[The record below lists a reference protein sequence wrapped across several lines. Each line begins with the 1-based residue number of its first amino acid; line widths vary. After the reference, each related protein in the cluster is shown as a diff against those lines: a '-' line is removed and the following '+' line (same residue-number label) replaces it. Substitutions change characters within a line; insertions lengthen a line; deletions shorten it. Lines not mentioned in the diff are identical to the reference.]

1 MLPTVGLEDMGREW
15 LHPDNVDL
23 GEDLATL
30 LPEQGLQLD
39 ILEIGG
45 KGGHL
50 RSAPRGNP
58 IDGLLICYDLCNRNS
73 FHTAA
78 HLLMQHKTHRH
89 LEHDSSAIVSN
100 RDKVPQLSVVLCGT
114 KADEADVIRPREIS
128 GHEALAFAQSN
139 GIRHALTSSSKT
151 GHGVHEV
158 FHSLVGA
165 ILEAHEQNEAEQ
177 IVAAKCPGGVQMWGL
192 RSAGDVSGEGTA
204 SLTSPRGERPYEP
217 HPHRPAVNLVEVVD
231 AQGVAWAVRPLTLCL
246 ERGLLHRAVH
256 VWLYNACT
264 GRLLLRRYAPVTLKS
279 RGRWG
284 PTCHG
289 EIMCFGSTADATTG
303 PHTAEVSV
311 HAALRILRDQIGI
324 ESTAASLEHWFTCT
338 NQEGQCHEL
347 LDVYV
352 LEDQGESRTLQLVEG
367 EDVEWVHFLDIFGP
381 AALESSRMLHMEEY
395 YRSSM
400 VKRVQ
405 SRIVHKH
412 TEV

>member
-1 MLPTVGLEDMGREW
+1 MGREW

-30 LPEQGLQLD
+30 LPEHGLQIE
-39 ILEIGG
+39 ILEIGGG

-50 RSAPRGNP
+50 RGAPRGYP

-78 HLLMQHKTHRH
+78 HLLMQNRTSRH
-89 LEHDSSAIVSN
+89 LDHHSSVVVSSMQSL
-100 RDKVPQLSVVLCGT
+100 PQLSVVLCGT
-114 KADEADVIRPREIS
+114 KADEADVMRPREVS
-128 GHEALAFAQSN
+128 GHEALAFAQKN

-151 GHGVHEV
+151 GQGVHEV
-158 FHSLVGA
+158 FHSLVAA
-165 ILEAHEQNEAEQ
+165 ILEAHEQSAAEQ
-177 IVAAKCPGGVQMWGL
+177 IVAAKCPGGVHTWGL
-192 RSAGDVSGEGTA
+192 RSAGDGSSNNTA

-217 HPHRPAVNLVEVVD
+217 HAHVPAVQLVEVVD
-231 AQGVAWAVRPLTLCL
+231 AQGVACAVRPLMLCL

-264 GRLLLRRYAPVTLKS
+264 GRLLLRKYAPITLKS

-289 EIMCFGSTADATTG
+289 EIMCYGSTANIATG
-303 PHTAEVSV
+303 PHTAEVSL
-311 HAALRILRDQIGI
+311 HAALRILREQIGI
-324 ESTAASLEHWFTCT
+324 DSAAASLEHWFSCT
-338 NQEGQCHEL
+338 NQEGQCREL

-352 LEDQGESRTLQLVEG
+352 LEDQGQSRTLQLVQG
-367 EDVEWVHFLDIFGP
+367 EDVEWVHFADIFSS
-381 AALESSRMLHMEEY
+381 AALESNRMLHMEEY

-400 VKRVQ
+400 VKRMQ
-405 SRIVHKH
+405 SRILHQHAKV
-412 TEV
+412 